1 MSFGPNCFF
10 VDAQYYDRFGIKD
23 NEPAKIFTMWQA
35 PPGPT
40 EFPPGEDTLKWG
52 AFEIQKKIHFD
63 R

>member
-10 VDAQYYDRFGIKD
+10 VDAQYYDRFGIED
-23 NEPAKIFTMWQA
+23 NAPAKIFTMWQA

-40 EFPPGEDTLKWG
+40 EFPPGKDTLKWG